1 MNLRQIQQIA
11 MIGVG
16 TMGAGIGLCFAR
28 AGYEVT
34 LFSKTRAGLERAMQH
49 VQRSIVLFVKEGGM
63 SPGLAE
69 AVKRRVHTT
78 TQLKMALDGAQFVI
92 ESVPEQLKLKQ
103 DLFRKMESH
112 CASDTILAT
121 NTSGLSITAIA
132 AACEHP
138 ERVIGLHWANPAEF
152 VPLVE
157 VIPGK
162 KTSKQ
167 VVNITYKLS
176 ERSGKMPVIIRKEIP
191 GFASNRLQF
200 AVLREALN
208 LVAEGV
214 VSVQDVDRVLK
225 GGVGFRYP
233 WLGPLETADLGGL
246 DVFYTISTYLFKELS
261 NADSPPQFFSEIVKR
276 GKLGIKTGAGFY
288 EYAEGDRE
296 RLLNARDQFF
306 VRQLRT
312 MEEIRN
318 LHKDKTST
326 RKQTIKSDYPSL
338 PR

>member
-1 MNLRQIQQIA
+1 MHLNQIRNMA
-11 MIGVG
+11 MVGAG

-34 LFSKTRAGLERAMQH
+34 LFSKTRAGLERAARH
-49 VQRSIVLFVKEGGM
+49 VERSLDLFVSEGGL
-63 SPGLAE
+63 SADLAG
-69 AVKRRVHTT
+69 AAKKRIRYT
-78 TQLKMALDGAQFVI
+78 TQLKQALHDAQYVI

-103 DLFRKMESH
+103 GLFRKMETT
-112 CASDTILAT
+112 CAPDSILAT

-132 AACEHP
+132 SVCVRP

-157 VIPGK
+157 IIPGK
-162 KTSKQ
+162 QTSKE
-167 VVNITYKLS
+167 VVDVTYEIS
-176 ERSGKMPVIIRKEIP
+176 ERLGKMPVVIRKEIP

-214 VSVQDVDRVLK
+214 VSPQDVDRVLK

-246 DVFYTISTYLFKELS
+246 DVFHAIASYLFKELS
-261 NADSPPQFFSEIVKR
+261 AAGSPPAFFTEIVQS

-288 EYAEGDRE
+288 EYEKDSRE
-296 RLLNARDQFF
+296 KLLNARDRFF
-306 VRQLRT
+306 VRLLKT
-312 MEEIRN
+312 MEEVKHR
-318 LHKDKTST
+318 S
-326 RKQTIKSDYPSL
+326 Q
-338 PR
+338 